1 MLISADE
8 AVARL
13 DRGDLVALPTETV
26 YGLAGLALSPE
37 TVKKIFALKGRSST
51 NPLIIHLADLKSAEK
66 LAVFNNLAR
75 QVCKVF
81 WPGPLT
87 IVLTKTTCVPNEITG
102 GGNTVAIRS
111 PLHPLF
117 REILKTLGKPL
128 AAPSANPSNRTSP
141 TQASHIKELFG
152 SDCPPTVDGG
162 NCKFGLESTVLDLSA
177 GKPRILR
184 YGPITPEEIENV
196 LSIPVQTPLPE
207 RLTNNQ
213 PSKSPGS
220 EKLHYAPRTPFFL
233 HQTIEEIRLNRP
245 SSEDLLLLPQKSD
258 LPKDMDWLSSRT
270 LYFSFHGKP
279 EEIAFNLYK
288 TLIQADKRNAQRLLA
303 LLPNTNTELCLAI
316 RDRMTRACNRNGS
329 IAKN

>member
-87 IVLTKTTCVPNEITG
+87 IVLTKKTCVPNEITG

-117 REILKTLGKPL
+117 REILETLGKPL
-128 AAPSANPSNRTSP
+128 AAPSANPSLEC
-141 TQASHIKELFG
+141 ASCC
-152 SDCPPTVDGG
+152 SVM
-162 NCKFGLESTVLDLSA
+162 VSA
-177 GKPRILR
+177 V
-184 YGPITPEEIENV
+184 EE
-196 LSIPVQTPLPE
+196 
-207 RLTNNQ
+207 
-213 PSKSPGS
+213 
-220 EKLHYAPRTPFFL
+220 
-233 HQTIEEIRLNRP
+233 
-245 SSEDLLLLPQKSD
+245 
-258 LPKDMDWLSSRT
+258 
-270 LYFSFHGKP
+270 
-279 EEIAFNLYK
+279 
-288 TLIQADKRNAQRLLA
+288 
-303 LLPNTNTELCLAI
+303 
-316 RDRMTRACNRNGS
+316 
-329 IAKN
+329 